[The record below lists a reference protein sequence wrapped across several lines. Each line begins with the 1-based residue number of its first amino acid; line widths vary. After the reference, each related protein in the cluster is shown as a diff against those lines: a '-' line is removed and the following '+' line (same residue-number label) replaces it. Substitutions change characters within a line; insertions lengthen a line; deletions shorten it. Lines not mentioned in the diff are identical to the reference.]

1 MARREALLRIS
12 KALLTRRFEL
22 RKRLGVEL
30 DDLGL
35 NTPTA
40 TGDSADAAFDH
51 TGDELASH
59 LAEVEARELA
69 QVERA
74 LVRIK
79 QGKYG
84 SCDGCG
90 TKIPVARLN
99 ALPYSTLCVKCQR
112 ESENDSTWL
121 SSRTSAD
128 WEKVKDGDALE
139 DRDLNLTD
147 LEIDLS
153 K

>member
-12 KALLTRRFEL
+12 KSLLTRRAEL

-59 LAEVEARELA
+59 LAEVEAKELA

-74 LVRIK
+74 LLRIK

-84 SCDGCG
+84 TCDGCG

-112 ESENDSTWL
+112 ESESDSTWL
-121 SSRTSAD
+121 SSRMTGD
-128 WEKVKDGDALE
+128 WDKVRDGDGLDE
-139 DRDLNLTD
+139 RDVKLTD

>member
-1 MARREALLRIS
+1 MAERTPRSTPPGRKGLPGGGRGCAPAERWWVMARREALLRIS
-12 KALLTRRFEL
+12 KSLLTRRAEL

-59 LAEVEARELA
+59 LAEVEAKELA

-74 LVRIK
+74 
-79 QGKYG
+79 
-84 SCDGCG
+84 
-90 TKIPVARLN
+90 
-99 ALPYSTLCVKCQR
+99 
-112 ESENDSTWL
+112 
-121 SSRTSAD
+121 
-128 WEKVKDGDALE
+128 
-139 DRDLNLTD
+139 
-147 LEIDLS
+147 
-153 K
+153 